1 MKKRLALAGLASL
14 ALAASTAVPATAA
27 GHEGPTITDIA
38 VAASGTPNEFDM
50 NGGDYDILV
59 AALVATG
66 LAGATAD
73 PAADLTVFAPND
85 EAFMRLV
92 TDLSDG
98 VRPATEQDAFMAA
111 AGLPNL
117 VDVLLYH
124 VSAGEKSRTE
134 VVKAGSVTTLSGGAT
149 FGVQGVNLR
158 DGAALADPKILPEF
172 SNIHAS
178 NGVIH
183 TIDRVLVPG
192 S

>member
-124 VSAGEKSRTE
+124 VSAGEKSRTD
-134 VVKAGSVTTLSGGAT
+134 VVKAGSVDTLSGVSS
-149 FGVQGVNLR
+149 GVQGVNLR

>member
-1 MKKRLALAGLASL
+1 MKKRLALASLASI
-14 ALAASTAVPATAA
+14 ALVASTAAPAVAD
-27 GHEGPTITDIA
+27 GHDGPTITDIA

-66 LAGATAD
+66 LAAETAKAD
-73 PAADLTVFAPND
+73 ADLTVFAPND

-92 TDLSDG
+92 TDLSGG
-98 VRPATEQDAFMAA
+98 VRPASEDAAFAAA

-117 VDVLLYH
+117 VPVLLYH
-124 VSAGEKSRTE
+124 VSAGEKSRTDI
-134 VVKAGSVTTLSGGAT
+134 VKAGSVMTLQGSS
-149 FGVQGVNLR
+149 FGVKGVNLR
-158 DGAALADPKILPEF
+158 DGGALADPKVLPEF
-172 SNIHAS
+172 SNIKAS

-183 TIDRVLVPG
+183 TIDRVLIPG

>member
-14 ALAASTAVPATAA
+14 ALAASTAVPAAAA

-59 AALVATG
+59 GALVATG
-66 LAGATAD
+66 LAGAIAD

-134 VVKAGSVTTLSGGAT
+134 VVKAGSVDTLSGVS

>member
-14 ALAASTAVPATAA
+14 ALAASTAVPAAAA

-59 AALVATG
+59 AALVATD
-66 LAGATAD
+66 LAGATANPD
-73 PAADLTVFAPND
+73 ADLTVFAPND

-92 TDLSDG
+92 ADLSDG

-124 VSAGEKSRTE
+124 VSAGEKSRTQ
-134 VVKAGSVTTLSGGAT
+134 VVKAGSVMTLNGAS

-158 DGAALADPKILPEF
+158 DGAPLADPKILPEF

>member
-1 MKKRLALAGLASL
+1 MKKRLALAGIASL
-14 ALAASTAVPATAA
+14 ALAASTVSPAVAA
-27 GHEGPTITDIA
+27 GHDGPTITDIA
-38 VAASGTPNEFDM
+38 VTASGTPFEFDT

-59 AALVATG
+59 AALLATG
-66 LAGATAD
+66 LDAATSDAD
-73 PAADLTVFAPND
+73 ADLTVFAPND

-92 TDLSDG
+92 TDLTGS
-98 VRPATEQDAFMAA
+98 RPATEADALAA
-111 AGLPNL
+111 IAPRDDV
-117 VDVLLYH
+117 VDILLYH
-124 VSAGEKSRTE
+124 VSAGEKSRTQ
-134 VVKAGSVTTLSGGAT
+134 VVKAGSVDTLSGVS

-158 DGAALADPKILPEF
+158 DGAALADPRILPEF

>member
-1 MKKRLALAGLASL
+1 
-14 ALAASTAVPATAA
+14 
-27 GHEGPTITDIA
+27 
-38 VAASGTPNEFDM
+38 M

-124 VSAGEKSRTE
+124 VSAGEKSRTD
-134 VVKAGSVTTLSGGAT
+134 VVKAGSVDTLSGVS

>member
-14 ALAASTAVPATAA
+14 ALAASTAVPAAAA

-66 LAGATAD
+66 LAGAIAD

-134 VVKAGSVTTLSGGAT
+134 VVKAGSVDTLSGVS

>member
-1 MKKRLALAGLASL
+1 MKKRLALAGLA
-14 ALAASTAVPATAA
+14 
-27 GHEGPTITDIA
+27 
-38 VAASGTPNEFDM
+38 
-50 NGGDYDILV
+50 
-59 AALVATG
+59 
-66 LAGATAD
+66 GAIAD

-92 TDLSDG
+92 TDLSGG
-98 VRPATEQDAFMAA
+98 VRPATEQDALAA
-111 AGLPNL
+111 AAALPTV

-124 VSAGEKSRTE
+124 VAPGEQSRQQLA
-134 VVKAGSVTTLSGGAT
+134 KAGSVATLQGSSV
-149 FGVQGVNLR
+149 GVQGINLR
-158 DGAALADPKILPEF
+158 DGAALADPKIVPQA

>member
-14 ALAASTAVPATAA
+14 ALAASTAVPAAAA
-27 GHEGPTITDIA
+27 GHDGPTITDIA
-38 VAASGTPNEFDM
+38 VTASGGVGAYDM

-59 AALVATG
+59 GALVATG

-73 PAADLTVFAPND
+73 PSADLTVFAPND

-92 TDLSDG
+92 TDLSGG
-98 VRPATEQDAFMAA
+98 VRPATEQDALAA
-111 AGLPNL
+111 AAALPNV

-124 VSAGEKSRTE
+124 VSAGEKSRTQ
-134 VVKAGSVTTLSGGAT
+134 VVKAGSVMTLSGAS

-158 DGAALADPKILPEF
+158 DGAPLTDPKILPEF

-183 TIDRVLVPG
+183 TIDRVLLPG

>member
-1 MKKRLALAGLASL
+1 MPPSPMPN
-14 ALAASTAVPATAA
+14 AAPVLLLPVDTSRKLHI
-27 GHEGPTITDIA
+27 GH
-38 VAASGTPNEFDM
+38 F
-50 NGGDYDILV
+50 
-59 AALVATG
+59 
-66 LAGATAD
+66 
-73 PAADLTVFAPND
+73 
-85 EAFMRLV
+85 AFMRALIQGADSKAAWERYLQIEGEHSDARLV
-92 TDLSDG
+92 RKTIHWI
-98 VRPATEQDAFMAA
+98 RDAFAAA

-124 VSAGEKSRTE
+124 VSAEEKSRTE

>member
-38 VAASGTPNEFDM
+38 VAASGAPNEFDM

-124 VSAGEKSRTE
+124 VSAGEKSRTD
-134 VVKAGSVTTLSGGAT
+134 VVKAGSVDTLSGVS

>member
-38 VAASGTPNEFDM
+38 VTASGGVGAYDM

-59 AALVATG
+59 GALVATG
-66 LAGATAD
+66 LASATAD

-85 EAFMRLV
+85 EAFLRLV
-92 TDLSDG
+92 TDLTGS
-98 VRPATEQDAFMAA
+98 RPASEEEALATAA
-111 AGLPNL
+111 TLPNL

-124 VSAGEKSRTE
+124 VSAGEKSRTD
-134 VVKAGSVTTLSGGAT
+134 VVKAGSIDTLSGVS

-158 DGAALADPKILPEF
+158 DGAPLADPKILPEF